1 MKDVPEG
8 QASEFVEFVRE
19 LNEIARSVIV
29 EDGVHDA
36 MYFLLLP
43 DGSVST
49 KQFAGVDRPVG
60 DAYEQ
65 ELAAAVTRTGA
76 DAVVFVSE
84 AWSADPD
91 TIPDGAGAGD
101 APGADNVLIVAA
113 ADRQGTEIVIE
124 TPVLS
129 APDGTVQLGQS
140 EEYPDDEYRV
150 RTLDAVRRSWRQ
162 GRS

>member
-1 MKDVPEG
+1 VVPES

-19 LNEIARSVIV
+19 LNEIARSVMV
-29 EDGVHDA
+29 EDGAHDA

-43 DGSVST
+43 DGSVSA
-49 KQFAGVDRPVG
+49 KRFAAADRPVG

-65 ELAAAVTRTGA
+65 ELVAAVTRTGA

-101 APGADNVLIVAA
+101 APGPDDVLIVAA
-113 ADRQGTEIVIE
+113 VDRHGTEIVIE
-124 TPVLS
+124 TALIS
-129 APDGTVQLGQS
+129 APDGTVQLGES
-140 EEYPDDEYRV
+140 EEYADDEYRV

-162 GRS
+162 GLP